1 MRRVSIAERYGFPL
15 SIHSSYRT
23 LAHPPAAPKQT
34 TAQMSRYLI
43 GAVIALAI
51 DYAIVWSALRLG
63 LHPWFAR
70 ALGLLAG
77 VTTTYFFNRR
87 FTFDVVA
94 APSVRE
100 WSRYFLLQLVGSALN
115 FAVST
120 IGLYWGDRSTLH
132 VALAILAGAVVG
144 FSYNFFAAR
153 RVLQRTHRN

>member
-1 MRRVSIAERYGFPL
+1 MSQ
-15 SIHSSYRT
+15 
-23 LAHPPAAPKQT
+23 QT
-34 TAQMSRYLI
+34 TSDGKTPQQVCRYLI

-77 VTTTYFFNRR
+77 VTITYFFNRR
-87 FTFDVVA
+87 FTFDATKLA
-94 APSVRE
+94 ARASFSE
-100 WSRYFLLQLVGSALN
+100 WSRYFAMQLVGSALN

-120 IGLYWGDRSTLH
+120 IGLYLGDRATLH
-132 VALAILAGAVVG
+132 VALAIVAGAVVG

-153 RVLQRTHRN
+153 RVLQSSRR